1 MRFVGT
7 LLLAAAALK
16 AWGLGLEPVARMGF
30 FSTPEAQ
37 LMIVGFEIFLGV
49 WLWLGTRHGAN
60 SLLPWLATILTF
72 SLFAAISLYL
82 VWTGSSSCGCF
93 GRFSPQPGYALG
105 LDLIVLAG
113 LLVCCPDWKALRSPS
128 GSLRRDST
136 YPALCGLV
144 ALLVTVVLVG
154 LAWGSFG
161 SIGAALARF
170 RGERLSIH
178 PRLVDAGAAL
188 TGEGREVHIELT
200 NWTEQPINLIGGTS
214 DCACTVLG
222 DLPVTIPAGETVTVA
237 VNLRF
242 SGRPGMFTRKAAF
255 LIDDQGFRAISFSIT
270 GRTLSKSENLDV
282 AGGAP

>member
-1 MRFVGT
+1 
-7 LLLAAAALK
+7 
-16 AWGLGLEPVARMGF
+16 MG
-30 FSTPEAQ
+30 
-37 LMIVGFEIFLGV
+37 
-49 WLWLGTRHGAN
+49 
-60 SLLPWLATILTF
+60 
-72 SLFAAISLYL
+72 
-82 VWTGSSSCGCF
+82 
-93 GRFSPQPGYALG
+93 
-105 LDLIVLAG
+105 
-113 LLVCCPDWKALRSPS
+113 CPDWKLLRNHPRTLLSN
-128 GSLRRDST
+128 T
-136 YPALCGLV
+136 KFPALCGLI
-144 ALLVTVVLVG
+144 AVVLSGAISG

-161 SIGAALARF
+161 SVGAALAHF

-178 PRLVDAGAAL
+178 PRLVDVGAAPAGD
-188 TGEGREVHIELT
+188 TREVRIELT

-270 GRTLSKSENLDV
+270 GRTLSESENLDV